1 MHRSTRRL
9 AALAG
14 LAMLGAVSLTGCGLS
29 NKITQPAA
37 ISQVQSSD
45 VAGQVG
51 TLMFSDGSSSPVP
64 AGLIAQGPAG
74 LASIRRAS
82 PSSVTAD
89 TTLVRNGVAWTFA
102 IHWYDALGAE
112 QPQYDPATTVRMHAD
127 SHASGTFLGPQGTA
141 TLGTAGTLDVSG
153 ISALQDTL
161 TTNAARQDTL
171 AYAVSNANGSAS
183 FLAHCSGAFENVV
196 EAKPAASNHPARG
209 VATWSIDVAKHLQSQ
224 NGSVDEHFA
233 ATVVVTF
240 NGTHLV
246 PLVVNGT
253 YHFVLDLDTGQVVPV
268 AA

>member
-1 MHRSTRRL
+1 MHRSTLRL

-14 LAMLGAVSLTGCGLS
+14 LAMLGAFSLSGCGAAS
-29 NKITQPAA
+29 KIAQPAA
-37 ISQVQSSD
+37 ISQAQSND

-51 TLMFSDGSSSPVP
+51 TLMFADGSSSPVP

-74 LASIRRAS
+74 LAAIRHAGALS
-82 PSSVTAD
+82 ATAD

-112 QPQYDPATTVRMHAD
+112 QPQYDPTSTVRMHAD

-141 TLGTAGTLDVSG
+141 TLGTSEALDVSG

-161 TTNAARQDTL
+161 TTNAVRQDTL
-171 AYAVSNANGSAS
+171 AYAVSNANGSAT
-183 FLAHCSGAFENVV
+183 FLAHCSGAFDNVV
-196 EAKPAASNHPARG
+196 EAKPVSSNHPARG
-209 VATWSIDVAKHLQSQ
+209 VAAWSLDVSKHLQSQ
-224 NGSVDEHFA
+224 NGSIDEHFA

-253 YHFVLDLDTGQVVPV
+253 YHFILDLDTGQVVPV